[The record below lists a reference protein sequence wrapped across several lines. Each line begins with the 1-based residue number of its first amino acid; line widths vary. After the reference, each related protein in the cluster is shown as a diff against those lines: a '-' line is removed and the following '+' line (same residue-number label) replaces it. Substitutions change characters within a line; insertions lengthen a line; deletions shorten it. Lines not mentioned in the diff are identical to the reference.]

1 MIKTN
6 VRKNIRVPK
15 NKGDIA
21 IVLSLFN
28 EHITRGLLSGS
39 LEELERYGFNTHNVH
54 SRGALRAPVSGRG
67 GVLPPVS
74 GKGTALRA
82 PTVNIFEVPGAFEI
96 PLVAKKLAQSKK
108 YCGVIALGCVIRG
121 ETPHFEYVSQA
132 AALGCLQAGLES
144 GCPVAFGVLT
154 VENEAQALERSRLNE
169 FNKGREAAGALLQ
182 TLSVLESVSWEPDAR
197 PERSHSRRLSK

>member
-1 MIKTN
+1 MKTS
-6 VRKNIRVPK
+6 VRQDIRAPK

-28 EHITRGLLSGS
+28 EQITRGLLGGS
-39 LEELERYGFNTHNVH
+39 LEELTRHGYQTAQV
-54 SRGALRAPVSGRG
+54 
-67 GVLPPVS
+67 GV
-74 GKGTALRA
+74 
-82 PTVNIFEVPGAFEI
+82 FEVPGAFEI

-132 AALGCLQAGLES
+132 AALGCLQVGLES

-154 VENEAQALERSRLNE
+154 VENEAQALERSRLDE
-169 FNKGREAAGALLQ
+169 FNKGREAAVALLQ
-182 TLSVLESVSWEPDAR
+182 TLSALESVSWELDAR